1 MVIELQTNFVSR
13 LFSSLSTNSKM
24 NAFCI
29 RDTFYT
35 YHQLSERVCIIRNA
49 LATIDEQ
56 YIGLVSNDDLNT
68 YASILAIW
76 MEGKCYV
83 PLHPMQPLV
92 RCLDIVEQVG
102 IHTILDSS
110 ETTRYTHQNTIAT
123 ARLKGTT
130 GSLLS
135 KPAAYDVNH
144 DAYVLFTS
152 GSTGRP
158 KGVPITFGC
167 LEAFIEAFVGL
178 GIHLTTEDHCLQM
191 FDLTFDLSLGSYLP
205 PLLAGAC
212 VYTAGLGGLKWQEAF
227 RLLDEYQ
234 LTMTLMVPSV
244 VHYLRPY
251 MDEIDAPQ
259 LRYSL
264 FCGEALMIEDAKAW
278 LDAVPQARV
287 LNVYGPTEN
296 TIYCTAYEIQ
306 NDICGHNGI
315 VSIGKDMLHTRSMIV
330 NENLQPI
337 DSGQEGELCLSGQQL
352 TKGYWQNE
360 ERNKAAFFMYGNE
373 RWYLTGDLC
382 RYADDGNIIYL
393 GRKDSQVKIQ
403 GYRIELSEIEE
414 VARRFYNHEIAAV
427 AVAVGEA
434 PNKKLVL
441 AVEKEDDGNENQL
454 LEFLKKFL
462 PSYMIP
468 AKVVYLPQFPQNA
481 NNKTDRK
488 RIGEIVE

>member
-1 MVIELQTNFVSR
+1 
-13 LFSSLSTNSKM
+13 
-24 NAFCI
+24 
-29 RDTFYT
+29 
-35 YHQLSERVCIIRNA
+35 
-49 LATIDEQ
+49 
-56 YIGLVSNDDLNT
+56 
-68 YASILAIW
+68 
-76 MEGKCYV
+76 
-83 PLHPMQPLV
+83 
-92 RCLDIVEQVG
+92 
-102 IHTILDSS
+102 
-110 ETTRYTHQNTIAT
+110 
-123 ARLKGTT
+123 
-130 GSLLS
+130 
-135 KPAAYDVNH
+135 
-144 DAYVLFTS
+144 
-152 GSTGRP
+152 
-158 KGVPITFGC
+158 
-167 LEAFIEAFVGL
+167 
-178 GIHLTTEDHCLQM
+178 M

-488 RIGEIVE
+488 RIGEIVK